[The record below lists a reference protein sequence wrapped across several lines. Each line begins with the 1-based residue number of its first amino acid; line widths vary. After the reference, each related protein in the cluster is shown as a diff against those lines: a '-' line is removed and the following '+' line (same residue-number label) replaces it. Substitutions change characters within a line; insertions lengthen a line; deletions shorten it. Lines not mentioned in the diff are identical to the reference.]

1 MDKLQEILNK
11 QEALQV
17 RLNSLPD
24 RKDEHATTKFIRD
37 NVIYTLDE
45 LSEMM
50 REIPFN
56 KHWKDYTD
64 FDRPTRLK
72 NARVEYIDAL
82 HFFMN
87 IGLALG
93 LDAEMIYSLY
103 MDKNAENHKR
113 QDEGYGFHDNEEAAV
128 NE

>member
-1 MDKLQEILNK
+1 MDKLQEMLNK

-37 NVIYTLDE
+37 NVIYTMDE

-56 KHWKDYTD
+56 KHWKDYTN
-64 FDRPTRLK
+64 FDRPTRLN

-103 MDKNAENHKR
+103 MDKNTENHKK
-113 QDEGYGFHDNEEAAV
+113 QDESYGFHDNEEAAV